1 LLIRVHRSMSDGPK
15 RPTRTTAEPAGRFS
29 SNPSPIPTRSNPRW
43 SRASSVE
50 RRAVEVVSERRGQVA
65 MGSPR
70 SSLDEEVW
78 MPSTKSCLFKR
89 NSRCEDL
96 QCLHR
101 YTPLRFARKPHHWQC
116 VCHSRWEEVHSARR
130 GGGALRRVA
139 RGRSSVAALSLEDLA
154 GVFDE
159 HRGDV
164 LVRDAALLEGGYH
177 TIVEVSVVPTG
188 N

>member
-1 LLIRVHRSMSDGPK
+1 
-15 RPTRTTAEPAGRFS
+15 
-29 SNPSPIPTRSNPRW
+29 
-43 SRASSVE
+43 
-50 RRAVEVVSERRGQVA
+50 
-65 MGSPR
+65 
-70 SSLDEEVW
+70 
-78 MPSTKSCLFKR
+78 MPHTKSCLFNR

-164 LVRDAALLEGGYH
+164 LVRDPALLEGGYH
-177 TIVEVSVVPTG
+177 IIVDVSVISNWELVAPSAEKLCVQMLLHRNDQPVSSRRGSTWLLPCGMPQRPPAPPSHIVENTG
-188 N
+188 RG